1 MIWLLLS
8 LLGLTLIVLAIFY
21 FVYEAKTY
29 KNNTFSAISFIFDFI
44 FSIGSGVILLGLLLI
59 IVGIVM
65 AGGS

>member
-8 LLGLTLIVLAIFY
+8 LLGLTLIVLSIFY

-29 KNNTFSAISFIFDFI
+29 KNKTFSTSSFIFDFI

-59 IVGIVM
+59 IIGIVM